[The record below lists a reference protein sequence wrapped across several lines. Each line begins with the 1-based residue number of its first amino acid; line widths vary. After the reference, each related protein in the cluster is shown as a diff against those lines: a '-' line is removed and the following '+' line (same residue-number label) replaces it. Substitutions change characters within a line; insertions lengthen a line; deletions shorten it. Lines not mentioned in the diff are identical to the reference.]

1 MIGYH
6 KEFNWGGKG
15 MYFKA
20 SDKKLFKKY
29 TKLWKKI
36 SDLVGNEL
44 YNNMYYENNEKDIR
58 HINSRISI
66 INGEIK
72 TTFYNNFNKNV
83 EPKENVTYDCF
94 SLIDLNSTNEKIND
108 DNDYVWYPQ
117 VYLKSVNIKKRLKR
131 KNFSIRFLNQTHLI
145 MKLIM
150 ELIVILIV
158 ILMIIICLESL
169 LKNLIIMN
177 LKNPLRNSKI
187 KNLKCLL
194 KNLINLLMNLKLKT
208 VF

>member
-58 HINSRISI
+58 YINSRISI
-66 INGEIK
+66 INGEIE

-108 DNDYVWYPQ
+108 DNDYVWYPE
-117 VYLKSVNIKKRLKR
+117 VYLKECQYKKKIKKK
-131 KNFSIRFLNQTHLI
+131 KFLNKVFKSDSSDNEANNGADSEPDSDLDDNN
-145 MKLIM
+145 MSGKSSK
-150 ELIVILIV
+150 
-158 ILMIIICLESL
+158 ESDNNESEKSSKKF
-169 LKNLIIMN
+169 KN
-177 LKNPLRNSKI
+177 KKSKMSS
-187 KNLKCLL
+187 KKSD
-194 KNLINLLMNLKLKT
+194 
-208 VF
+208 